1 MVRNEYTHDFLALK
15 NIVVAPFFEEFIYR
29 VCLINMFMEAKA
41 LDEHEAIYYL
51 PIFFALSHL
60 HHIFA

>member
-1 MVRNEYTHDFLALK
+1 MVRNEYTYDFLALK

-41 LDEHEAIYYL
+41 LNEQEAIYYL

>member
-1 MVRNEYTHDFLALK
+1 
-15 NIVVAPFFEEFIYR
+15 
-29 VCLINMFMEAKA
+29 MFMEAKA
-41 LDEHEAIYYL
+41 LNEHEAVYYL